1 MSWRKLVCEEEQ
13 ARFAEIM
20 RLMDERYS
28 ALRLDQFQHWLRCKK
43 EAGKHP
49 ELFGWF
55 DGDPNDLA
63 NIRQVMAV
71 TSDQDDDGHRS
82 GLGISMLGIAADVI
96 PETEWDLQN
105 VETWLS
111 RFLLCVKQLIGL
123 DVTLRAIRPKT
134 MTWKAAE
141 QIHDLMKTGIVFD
154 SDDAAEG
161 RLHAG
166 VYQEKDI
173 GDSLYWKMR
182 IVRVNQRP
190 TGESVATGVM
200 GESLSVQR

>member
-1 MSWRKLVCEEEQ
+1 MSWRKLVCEEEH

-28 ALRLDQFQHWLRCKK
+28 ALRFDQFQHWLQCKQDA
-43 EAGKHP
+43 EKHP

-55 DGDPNDLA
+55 DGDPTDLS

-96 PETEWDLQN
+96 PETEWNLQI

-111 RFLLCVKQLIGL
+111 RFLLCVKQLVGL
-123 DVTLRAIRPKT
+123 DATIRAIRPKT

-154 SDDAAEG
+154 SDVAAEG

-166 VYQEKDI
+166 VYQERDI

-182 IVRVNQRP
+182 ITRLDQRP
-190 TGESVATGVM
+190 PSESAATGVL